1 MSRIFAIVVNPETE
15 KDKKFEILSTNFL
28 PQENTVVILKQ
39 GTRILKASVIKV
51 ESVLE
56 KVGNSAD
63 LIFNIFIKIM
73 PPEENVN

>member
-1 MSRIFAIVVNPETE
+1 MSRIFAIVINPETE
-15 KDKKFEILSTNFL
+15 EDKKFEILSANFL
-28 PQENTVVILKQ
+28 PEQNTIVILKQ
-39 GTRILKASVIKV
+39 GTRVLKASVVKV

-63 LIFNIFIKIM
+63 LIFNIFIKIL